1 MKKVYINPRIRIAD
15 TDLELMEIPYS
26 NATAKR
32 FNSTY
37 SNVPLSGEMNTE
49 ELGQSYQE
57 SLGAKGSA
65 FDDE

>member
-15 TDLELMEIPYS
+15 TDLELMEIIPYS
-26 NATAKR
+26 KGQAKQ
-32 FNSTY
+32 FNTY
-37 SNVPLSGEMNTE
+37 SNVPLAGEMNTE